1 MSKFLSLV
9 AENTPGGEM
18 KESLADKFHRF
29 ADRVS
34 ALEEGR
40 DIDIDELLL
49 ELNALNEE
57 LTTKG
62 GVPEVPEED
71 FEITDKGRQKKLDK
85 FDKNAGNI
93 DNTLIAAQK
102 LRAADPD
109 PKRPSRGVKQINKE
123 VDKMGKAVAK
133 NLARATKMIK

>member
-9 AENTPGGEM
+9 EENTPGKEQP
-18 KESLADKFHRF
+18 ESLADKFHRF

-62 GVPEVPEED
+62 GVPEAED
-71 FEITDKGRQKKLDK
+71 FETPAGMKKRLSKIENDKSMIG
-85 FDKNAGNI
+85 NATKALHAGKEVK
-93 DNTLIAAQK
+93 AA
-102 LRAADPD
+102 AD
-109 PKRPSRGVKQINKE
+109 PKRPSRGVKKIDKSI
-123 VDKMGKAVAK
+123 DKM
-133 NLARATKMIK
+133 ATAISKSMDRVTKSLK

>member
-9 AENTPGGEM
+9 EENTPQEELP
-18 KESLADKFHRF
+18 ESLADKFHRF

-62 GVPEVPEED
+62 GIPEPED
-71 FEITDKGRQKKLDK
+71 FETPAMQRKRLSKIENDKSMIG
-85 FDKNAGNI
+85 NA
-93 DNTLIAAQK
+93 TKALAAGK
-102 LRAADPD
+102 EVKAATD
-109 PKRPSRGVKQINKE
+109 PKRPSRGVKKIDKSI
-123 VDKMGKAVAK
+123 DKMAGAVSKAIDRV
-133 NLARATKMIK
+133 TKSLK

>member
-9 AENTPGGEM
+9 EENTPKDELP
-18 KESLADKFHRF
+18 ESLADKFHRF

-62 GVPEVPEED
+62 GIPEAPEED

-85 FDKNAGNI
+85 FTKNVGNI

-102 LRAADPD
+102 MRAADPD
-109 PKRPSRGVKQINKE
+109 PKRPSRGVKKINKAK
-123 VDKMGKAVAK
+123 DNMATAVAK
-133 NLARATKMIK
+133 QLNRATKTFK

>member
-71 FEITDKGRQKKLDK
+71 FEFTDKGRQKKLDK

-109 PKRPSRGVKQINKE
+109 PKRPSRGVVKINKE
-123 VDKMGKAVAK
+123 VDRMGKAVAK
-133 NLARATKMIK
+133 NIARATKMIK

>member
-1 MSKFLSLV
+1 MSKFLDLV
-9 AENTPGGEM
+9 AENTPGAEPP
-18 KESLADKFHRF
+18 ESLADKFHRF

-62 GVPEVPEED
+62 GVPEVED
-71 FEITDKGRQKKLDK
+71 YEVD
-85 FDKNAGNI
+85 I
-93 DNTLIAAQK
+93 DDLKQVETALATAEKIKASS
-102 LRAADPD
+102 DPQ
-109 PKRPSRGVKQINKE
+109 RPSRGVKKIEKSLSNLGNAVSKRMD
-123 VDKMGKAVAK
+123 VIAKA
-133 NLARATKMIK
+133 IK

>member
-9 AENTPGGEM
+9 EENTPKDELP
-18 KESLADKFHRF
+18 ESLADKFHRF

-62 GVPEVPEED
+62 GVPEAED
-71 FEITDKGRQKKLDK
+71 FETPAGMKKRLSKIENDKSMLGGATKALH
-85 FDKNAGNI
+85 AGKEVK
-93 DNTLIAAQK
+93 AAS
-102 LRAADPD
+102 D
-109 PKRPSRGVKQINKE
+109 PKRPSRGVKKIDKSI
-123 VDKMGKAVAK
+123 DKM
-133 NLARATKMIK
+133 ATAISKSMDRVTKSLK

>member
-1 MSKFLSLV
+1 MSKFLDLV
-9 AENTPGGEM
+9 AENTPGAEPP
-18 KESLADKFHRF
+18 ESLADKFHRF

-62 GVPEVPEED
+62 GVPEVED
-71 FEITDKGRQKKLDK
+71 FETPAMTRKRIDKMENDK
-85 FDKNAGNI
+85 SMLGSAAKALAAGKEVK
-93 DNTLIAAQK
+93 AAS
-102 LRAADPD
+102 D
-109 PKRPSRGVKQINKE
+109 PKRPSRGVKKI
-123 VDKMGKAVAK
+123 DKSIDKLGIGVSKAIDRV
-133 NLARATKMIK
+133 TKSLK

>member
-1 MSKFLSLV
+1 MSRFLDLV
-9 AENTPGGEM
+9 AENTPGAELP
-18 KESLADKFHRF
+18 ESLADKFHRF

-62 GVPEVPEED
+62 GVPEAPEED
-71 FEITDKGRQKKLDK
+71 FEVTDKGRQKKLDK
-85 FDKNAGNI
+85 FDQNAGNI

-109 PKRPSRGVKQINKE
+109 PKRPSRGVVKINKE
-123 VDKMGKAVAK
+123 VDKMGKAVAR
-133 NLARATKMIK
+133 NIARATKMIK

>member
-18 KESLADKFHRF
+18 KESLADKFHQF

-57 LTTKG
+57 LTTRG
-62 GVPEVPEED
+62 GVPEAHED
-71 FEITDKGRQKKLDK
+71 QEIDMQDLEQVDTALATAEKIK
-85 FDKNAGNI
+85 
-93 DNTLIAAQK
+93 AASN
-102 LRAADPD
+102 PD
-109 PKRPSRGVKQINKE
+109 RPTRGVKKIEKSIGRLGDA
-123 VDKMGKAVAK
+123 VSKKMDMVSKSL
-133 NLARATKMIK
+133 N

>member
-71 FEITDKGRQKKLDK
+71 FEVTDKGRQKKLDK

-109 PKRPSRGVKQINKE
+109 PKRPSRGVVKINKE
-123 VDKMGKAVAK
+123 VDRMGKAVAK
-133 NLARATKMIK
+133 NIARATKMIK

>member
-9 AENTPGGEM
+9 EENTPTGEM

-62 GVPEVPEED
+62 GVPEVDED
-71 FEITDKGRQKKLDK
+71 QEIDMEDLQAVDTALATAEKIK
-85 FDKNAGNI
+85 AS
-93 DNTLIAAQK
+93 
-102 LRAADPD
+102 ADPQ
-109 PKRPSRGVKQINKE
+109 RPSRGVKKIEKSLGKLGDAVSKRMDTIAKAIN
-123 VDKMGKAVAK
+123 
-133 NLARATKMIK
+133 

>member
-9 AENTPGGEM
+9 EENTPRE
-18 KESLADKFHRF
+18 ELPETLADKFHRF

-62 GVPEVPEED
+62 GVPEVDED
-71 FEITDKGRQKKLDK
+71 QEIDMEDLQAVDTALATAEKIKASSNPDRPTRGIKKIEKSLGRLGDAVSKRMD
-85 FDKNAGNI
+85 
-93 DNTLIAAQK
+93 TIAKA
-102 LRAADPD
+102 
-109 PKRPSRGVKQINKE
+109 IN
-123 VDKMGKAVAK
+123 
-133 NLARATKMIK
+133 